1 MSEKLQNLRHLKL
14 YWVFMII
21 LVTLAACAGEPTVD
35 PLDIGDPVRGR
46 ELYEGGEPLN
56 NGCIECHSLDG
67 SEEKAPTMLGLSN
80 RAGERVPDLS
90 AVDYLRQSIVDPRA
104 YVVEG
109 FQINMPTSLKYILSE
124 EDIDALVAFML
135 TQ

>member
-1 MSEKLQNLRHLKL
+1 MSEKLQNASGLK
-14 YWVFMII
+14 YIWVLMLIPF
-21 LVTLAACAGEPTVD
+21 LLAACSDDSTID

-46 ELYEGGEPLN
+46 QLFEGAEPLSH
-56 NGCIECHSLDG
+56 GCIECHSLDG
-67 SEEKAPTMLGLSN
+67 SEERAPTMLGLSD

-104 YVVEG
+104 YAVEG
-109 FQINMPTSLKYILSE
+109 FHNNMPSSLKYILSE

>member
-1 MSEKLQNLRHLKL
+1 MSEKLQNTSCFK
-14 YWVFMII
+14 YNWVFMVG
-21 LVTLAACAGEPTVD
+21 LVLLAACAGEPTVD

-46 ELYEGGEPLN
+46 QLFEGGEPLN

-67 SEEKAPTMLGLSN
+67 SDELAPTMLGLSD

-109 FQINMPTSLKYILSE
+109 FLNNMPTSLQYILIE

-135 TQ
+135 MQ

>member
-1 MSEKLQNLRHLKL
+1 
-14 YWVFMII
+14 
-21 LVTLAACAGEPTVD
+21 
-35 PLDIGDPVRGR
+35 
-46 ELYEGGEPLN
+46 
-56 NGCIECHSLDG
+56 
-67 SEEKAPTMLGLSN
+67 MLGLSD

-109 FQINMPTSLKYILSE
+109 FLNNMPTSLQYILIE

-135 TQ
+135 MQ